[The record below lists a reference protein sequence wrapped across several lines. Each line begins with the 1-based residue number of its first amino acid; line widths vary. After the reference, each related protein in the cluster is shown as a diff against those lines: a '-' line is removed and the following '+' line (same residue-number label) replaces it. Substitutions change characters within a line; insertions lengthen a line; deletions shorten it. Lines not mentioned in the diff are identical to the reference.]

1 MIEEWNLAKTNMQRL
16 KKIKPEVAVLGT
28 AAIEPHN
35 LHLPE
40 GQDMLH
46 TNYIVEQCSRR
57 AWEKTKKVICL
68 PTIPFGVDCNL
79 LDFPLAIHISQQ
91 SLDSVIRDIITSL
104 FKQGIGKIV
113 IINGHG
119 GNDFTPLIRQI
130 QCEMEVH
137 VFQSDWWK
145 SGLDHY
151 DSIFEHQE
159 DHAGEMETSVALALY
174 PDLVEMAQAGAISV
188 PPYRFEALR
197 QGWVKTSRNFKRL
210 NSYCATADPAKAT
223 AEKGQKYLDL
233 VIDRLS
239 RFLIELAESPVDDL
253 FPHQADPEMKTRS

>member
-16 KKIKPEVAVLGT
+16 QRIKPEVAVIGT

-46 TNYIVEQCSRR
+46 TTYIVEQCCRT

-91 SLDSVIRDIITSL
+91 SLDTVLRDIITSL
-104 FKQGIGKIV
+104 FNHEIKKIV

-119 GNDFTPLIRQI
+119 GNDFTPLIRQV
-130 QCEMEVH
+130 QCDLEVH

-145 SGLDHY
+145 AALDKY
-151 DSIFEHQE
+151 QEIFEYPE

-174 PDLVEMAQAGAISV
+174 PELVEMNQAANIAV

-210 NSYCATADPAKAT
+210 NRYCATADPAKAT
-223 AEKGQKYLDL
+223 AEKGRKYLEL
-233 VIDRLS
+233 VVDRLS
-239 RFLIELAESPVDDL
+239 RFLIELAESPLDEK
-253 FPHQADPEMKTRS
+253 FPHQP

>member
-1 MIEEWNLAKTNMQRL
+1 MIEPWSLSKTNMKRL
-16 KKIKPEVAVLGT
+16 KDQKPEVAVIGT

-46 TNYIVEQCSRR
+46 TSYIAEQCSRR

-79 LDFPLAIHISQQ
+79 MDFPMAIHVSQHT
-91 SLDSVIRDIITSL
+91 LDALLQDIIRSL
-104 FKQGIGKIV
+104 YKHGIRKIL

-130 QCEMEVH
+130 QCDLEVH

-145 SGLDHY
+145 AGLDQY
-151 DSIFEHQE
+151 DAIFDLPE

-174 PDLVEMAQAGAISV
+174 PELVEMKNAGKVTV
-188 PPYRFEALR
+188 PPFRFEAMR
-197 QGWVKTSRNFKRL
+197 KGWVKTSRNFAKL
-210 NSYCATADPAKAT
+210 NKYCATGDPSKAS
-223 AEKGQKYLDL
+223 AEKGKKYLEL
-233 VIDRLS
+233 VIGRITQ
-239 RFLIELAESPVDDL
+239 FLIDLAETPLDKS
-253 FPHQADPEMKTRS
+253 FPHQLNL